1 MSAFMFVKAM
11 KTLTGK
17 VVFPFLSACG
27 LVLSLLVAIRLWQ
40 ERLGRSGIIA
50 MTLAVMAVICTNPA
64 EVDPSLRSPG

>member
-27 LVLSLLVAIRLWQ
+27 LMLCLLVAVRLLQ
-40 ERLGRSGIIA
+40 ERLGRSGIIDMA
-50 MTLAVMAVICTNPA
+50 LALVAVICIN
-64 EVDPSLRSPG
+64 LGRG